1 MRIDVC
7 FVDRVGITHDLL
19 AVLRSRHIN
28 LLAVEMSP
36 PHLYIDAQT
45 LLSTSFAELR
55 TALLQVR
62 DVLEVTAL
70 DILPGEREHLHFNAL
85 LTAVVDPVFVV
96 DGNGAIISAN
106 KAAESVT
113 GQGEDELC
121 QFTLGEL
128 LADPEL
134 QTTLLEKR
142 FGVPQFEA
150 GIGDTRFLVQVH
162 PVKMEPAGDGRIVAG
177 GVLTLRALGPL
188 PAHRRAIPE
197 LDEAGFAVILG
208 ECGPMV
214 SLKTRTARLAGLDA
228 PLLILGETG
237 TGKELVARACHAA
250 SKRSRAPFLA
260 LNCAAMPESLAE
272 SELFGYAPG
281 AFSGAHRGGKPG
293 LLELANHGTV
303 FLDEIGEMSPYLQAK
318 LLRFLNDGTF
328 WRVGG
333 DREMRVD
340 VRIISATHRDLE
352 HMVAEKVFREDLFY
366 RLNVLN
372 LRLPALRD
380 RAGDIGLLA
389 QYFADQACLKIERP
403 RCRVTPAAH
412 LALRA
417 NPWPGNVR
425 QLQNVIFRAVA
436 MTDKPVIDVED
447 LELGGVAEQGR
458 GDERVQPTP
467 AEGPDSLDEALAA
480 FEKNLLEDLYARY
493 PSSRQLAVRLKTSHT
508 TVANKL
514 RKYGIS
520 RRELA

>member
-1 MRIDVC
+1 
-7 FVDRVGITHDLL
+7 
-19 AVLRSRHIN
+19 
-28 LLAVEMSP
+28 
-36 PHLYIDAQT
+36 
-45 LLSTSFAELR
+45 
-55 TALLQVR
+55 
-62 DVLEVTAL
+62 
-70 DILPGEREHLHFNAL
+70 
-85 LTAVVDPVFVV
+85 
-96 DGNGAIISAN
+96 
-106 KAAESVT
+106 
-113 GQGEDELC
+113 
-121 QFTLGEL
+121 
-128 LADPEL
+128 
-134 QTTLLEKR
+134 
-142 FGVPQFEA
+142 
-150 GIGDTRFLVQVH
+150 
-162 PVKMEPAGDGRIVAG
+162 
-177 GVLTLRALGPL
+177 
-188 PAHRRAIPE
+188 
-197 LDEAGFAVILG
+197 
-208 ECGPMV
+208 
-214 SLKTRTARLAGLDA
+214 
-228 PLLILGETG
+228 
-237 TGKELVARACHAA
+237 
-250 SKRSRAPFLA
+250 
-260 LNCAAMPESLAE
+260 
-272 SELFGYAPG
+272 
-281 AFSGAHRGGKPG
+281 
-293 LLELANHGTV
+293 
-303 FLDEIGEMSPYLQAK
+303 
-318 LLRFLNDGTF
+318 
-328 WRVGG
+328 
-333 DREMRVD
+333 
-340 VRIISATHRDLE
+340 
-352 HMVAEKVFREDLFY
+352 VFREDLFY